1 VVIGGVRFT
10 GATRWTG
17 YRIFGDA
24 NTAAVRRVCATGRN
38 DHRRLGRRKKP
49 CERFRPQEAARLPQ
63 QPAPKVKASLTLIR
77 TD

>member
-24 NTAAVRRVCATGRN
+24 NTAAVRRACATGSN
-38 DHRRLGRRKKP
+38 DPRRLGRRKKP
-49 CERFRPQEAARLPQ
+49 WERFRPQEAAQLPQ
-63 QPAPKVKASLTLIR
+63 QPAPKV
-77 TD
+77 